1 MDSYQDDAR
10 AAAAR
15 RGRWSTEEVARFKAL
30 YGLKEEVVIARELGR
45 SITSIR
51 NMARQI
57 FDGPPRTGPWTAAEI
72 ASLKRYLG
80 ASPVDTIARI
90 LARPREEVQAQIV
103 ELARVKR
110 SGGWSAEELAQLKR
124 LYGTRTDEDLAILLG
139 RKLEDIQ
146 QQAVELCL
154 SKDKAFLRK
163 VSGGKGSTRMPRWTG
178 AELEVLHDL
187 YPRQSNLEI
196 AKKLNRSVKS
206 VVSKAHHLGLKKDP
220 ARLKEM
226 GQENVRLRYDRQGE

>member
-1 MDSYQDDAR
+1 M
-10 AAAAR
+10 
-15 RGRWSTEEVARFKAL
+15 
-30 YGLKEEVVIARELGR
+30 
-45 SITSIR
+45 
-51 NMARQI
+51 
-57 FDGPPRTGPWTAAEI
+57 
-72 ASLKRYLG
+72 
-80 ASPVDTIARI
+80 
-90 LARPREEVQAQIV
+90 
-103 ELARVKR
+103 
-110 SGGWSAEELAQLKR
+110 
-124 LYGTRTDEDLAILLG
+124 
-139 RKLEDIQ
+139 
-146 QQAVELCL
+146 ELCL